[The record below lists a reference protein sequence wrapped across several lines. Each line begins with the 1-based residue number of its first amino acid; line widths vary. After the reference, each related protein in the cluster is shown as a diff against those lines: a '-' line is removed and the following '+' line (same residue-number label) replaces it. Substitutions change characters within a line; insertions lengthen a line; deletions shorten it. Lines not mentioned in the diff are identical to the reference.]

1 MSGTCGPRPTT
12 SSAHSTLG
20 QSLANRWQA
29 KTASLGSILFKM
41 TWKERATPSGRLISA
56 LRASA
61 RTTSANDSIGWPTPQ
76 ATDATRWSAET
87 QEAKAARGA
96 NAGWTMIDAAVLAG
110 WPTPSAEGSAG
121 EISEDLERVGQKWHN
136 KKTGRV
142 LQTNLATDARML
154 LLAAPWTTPSHSDAG
169 RGGTG
174 ITDQMTGSSLTQQVQ
189 MAAWAT
195 PARRDY
201 RFPNLLSYKDR
212 GGQAKGEQLNNQ
224 VVHSGPTPSGCP
236 AGTASSGLLNAA
248 HSRWLQGCP
257 QAWDD
262 CSPNYNDWL
271 RWQALMLSLSKT
283 PRPTE
288 SPDCEDMETPSAPP
302 RQ

>member
-1 MSGTCGPRPTT
+1 MGNRKPSDPQIG
-12 SSAHSTLG
+12 
-20 QSLANRWQA
+20 LA
-29 KTASLGSILFKM
+29 
-41 TWKERATPSGRLISA
+41 
-56 LRASA
+56 
-61 RTTSANDSIGWPTPQ
+61 DV
-76 ATDATRWSAET
+76 
-87 QEAKAARGA
+87 
-96 NAGWTMIDAAVLAG
+96 AVHLVG

-154 LLAAPWTTPSHSDAG
+154 LCPWTTTSHSDAD

-174 ITDQMTGSSLTQQVQ
+174 ITDQMSGSSLTQQAQ

-201 RFPNLLSYKDR
+201 RFPNLLSYKER

-224 VVHSGPTPSGCP
+224 VVHSGPTPPGCP
-236 AGTASSGLLNAA
+236 AGTVSSGLLNPA

-257 QAWDD
+257 SAWDD
-262 CSPNYNDWL
+262 CSPNYSDWL
-271 RWQALMLSLSKT
+271 RWQDLMAAHSSAPET
-283 PRPTE
+283 TA
-288 SPDCEDMETPSAPP
+288 SPDCADTETPSAPSRP
-302 RQ
+302 